1 MANLENNSI
10 SGEMPAPNLT
20 DLSGTGAFRNSMI
33 GAGTSGSLA
42 SLQAGHVLGGR
53 FAILKQIGT
62 GGMGAV
68 YQAHDRNRGDDIAI
82 KVMLPELVSSDIAKQ
97 RFVNEAKVA
106 IKLAHQNI
114 VNTYDVLTDGAYL
127 FITMELLEGRSLRQ
141 DLEARKRA
149 NRPYTEAEALEIT
162 YALCDALEYA
172 HDYTVHRDI
181 KPENIWITSKGRV
194 KLMDF
199 GLARMLNGSQMSQ
212 TTSGLGTAY
221 YVAPEQL
228 VGSKELDG
236 RADQYS
242 LGIMLYELLAGQVPA
257 GRAQSVRQLRNDV
270 SAVVSDAIDR
280 ALSSNPQDRYPNM
293 RTFAD
298 VLRGTNQSA
307 GQASPKVIKLLI
319 RH

>member
-1 MANLENNSI
+1 
-10 SGEMPAPNLT
+10 
-20 DLSGTGAFRNSMI
+20 
-33 GAGTSGSLA
+33 
-42 SLQAGHVLGGR
+42 
-53 FAILKQIGT
+53 
-62 GGMGAV
+62 
-68 YQAHDRNRGDDIAI
+68 
-82 KVMLPELVSSDIAKQ
+82 
-97 RFVNEAKVA
+97 
-106 IKLAHQNI
+106 
-114 VNTYDVLTDGAYL
+114 
-127 FITMELLEGRSLRQ
+127 
-141 DLEARKRA
+141 
-149 NRPYTEAEALEIT
+149 
-162 YALCDALEYA
+162 
-172 HDYTVHRDI
+172 
-181 KPENIWITSKGRV
+181 
-194 KLMDF
+194 
-199 GLARMLNGSQMSQ
+199 MLNGSQMSQ